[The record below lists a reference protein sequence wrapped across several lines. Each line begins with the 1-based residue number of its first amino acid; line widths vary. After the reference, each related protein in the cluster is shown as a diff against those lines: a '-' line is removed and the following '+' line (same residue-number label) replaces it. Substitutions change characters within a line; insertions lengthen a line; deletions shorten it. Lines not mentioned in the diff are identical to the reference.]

1 MVGVLIINH
10 FLNYTC
16 IVLFIQHISVCVGS
30 LQGPRSLEPPLS
42 HSTLSSSFPSYIAR
56 PHFPPIAKRN
66 TPRPPSSSS
75 KVNALHKTTMANSS
89 PYTLR
94 NEVESY
100 VGQSYFH
107 RSSYREDIQ

>member
-42 HSTLSSSFPSYIAR
+42 HSTLSSSFPSY
-56 PHFPPIAKRN
+56 
-66 TPRPPSSSS
+66 
-75 KVNALHKTTMANSS
+75 LYSS
-89 PYTLR
+89 PSFPS
-94 NEVESY
+94 N
-100 VGQSYFH
+100 GQKEYSQISFVQL
-107 RSSYREDIQ
+107 EG

>member
-56 PHFPPIAKRN
+56 PHVPPIAKRN

-89 PYTLR
+89 TYTLR

-100 VGQSYFH
+100 T
-107 RSSYREDIQ
+107 